1 MSSPSTLETHGWT
14 AQPRDVSAFLGAKER
29 LKAPEYQAVDSIPLP
44 NTPLAKAVLDYAKK
58 ELREETFNHSM
69 RVYYYG
75 RAMQIHLS
83 PTHPLP
89 VSDETYL
96 LTCLLHDIGT
106 TDKNL
111 SATLLSFEFYG
122 GYLALDLLHKSLHAP
137 ISQAE
142 SVAEAIIR
150 HQDPG
155 ESGKI
160 SSVGLL
166 IQLATIFDNMGGNA
180 GLVHRETIED
190 VVRHYPRKK
199 WSSCFAATIRK
210 ENGLKPWAHTTA
222 MGEEEFPGG
231 VENNEL
237 MAPYDD

>member
-1 MSSPSTLETHGWT
+1 MSAPSTLETHGWT
-14 AQPRDVSAFLGAKER
+14 AQPRDVSAFLGDKQD
-29 LKAPEYQAVDSIPLP
+29 LKAPEPQTVASIALP
-44 NTPLAKAVLDYAKK
+44 STPLAKAVLDYAKK

-75 RAMQIHLS
+75 KAIQTHLT

-111 SATLLSFEFYG
+111 PATLMSFEFYG
-122 GYLALDLLHKSLHAP
+122 GYLALDLLKKDLRAP
-137 ISQAE
+137 VEQAE

-150 HQDPG
+150 HQDLG
-155 ESGKI
+155 ASGKI
-160 SSVGLL
+160 SSLGLL

-180 GLVHRETIED
+180 ELVHKGTIED
-190 VVRHYPRKK
+190 VVRHYPRRK
-199 WSSCFAATIRK
+199 WSGCFAATIRR

-222 MGEEEFPGG
+222 LGEEAFPAG
-231 VENNEL
+231 VENNAL